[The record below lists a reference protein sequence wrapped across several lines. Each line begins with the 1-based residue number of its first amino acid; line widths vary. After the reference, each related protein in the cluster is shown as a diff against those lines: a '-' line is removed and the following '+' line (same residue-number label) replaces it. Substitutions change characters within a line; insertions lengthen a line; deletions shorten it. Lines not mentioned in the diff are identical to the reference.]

1 MKARYLWALLVCSS
15 GFAVGEHDVIIRL
28 EHSADLAGPWSEVP
42 MDGSMLTN
50 GRMNAGRVTGE
61 AGFYRISGEL
71 VPVATPS
78 PSPSPTPVPAPT
90 VDVVSVAGGQL
101 AASWD
106 SLRWVDGFVI
116 GRYEVTGE
124 LWDAVRAWAATRG
137 YDLPSSSAAGPQ
149 YPAGSVS
156 WYDAV
161 KFCNA
166 LSEWA
171 GLSPVY
177 RVNGAVFRSGDYGA
191 SVSPV
196 VMAGGNGWRLPSE
209 AEWEWAAKSGPQNQ
223 TTTYVG
229 SNTVGAV
236 AWYSANAASPQ
247 RVGQKFSNAIG
258 IYDMSGNVSEWCQD
272 LPTANWPPR
281 RMRGGSYVHAE
292 LSVRLTRRSEQSPE
306 LRSAWT
312 GFRLVRT
319 P

>member
-1 MKARYLWALLVCSS
+1 MKARYLLALLVCSS
-15 GFAVGEHDVIIRL
+15 GFAAVEHEVIIRL
-28 EHSADLAGPWSEVP
+28 EHSADLRGGWSEVP
-42 MDGSMLTN
+42 MEAGMLTN
-50 GRMNAGRVTGE
+50 GRLNAGRVTNE
-61 AGFYRISGEL
+61 AGFYRIAGEL
-71 VPVATPS
+71 VPVATPT
-78 PSPSPTPVPAPT
+78 PAPTPVPAPV

-106 SLRWVDGFVI
+106 SVRWVDGFVM

-124 LWDAVRAWAATRG
+124 LWDAVRAWSATRG
-137 YDLPSSSAAGPQ
+137 YDLPGSSAAGPAF
-149 YPAGSVS
+149 PAGSVS

-177 RVNGAVFRSGDYGA
+177 YANGAVFRSGDYGA
-191 SVSPV
+191 AVSPV
-196 VMAGGNGWRLPSE
+196 AVAGGNGWRLPTE
-209 AEWEWAAKSGPQNQ
+209 NEWEFAAKSGAQNQ
-223 TTTYVG
+223 NTTYVG

-236 AWYSANAASPQ
+236 AWYSANAASAQ
-247 RVGQKFSNAIG
+247 RIGQKSANAIG
-258 IYDMSGNVSEWCQD
+258 IYDMSGNVSEWCQEVA
-272 LPTANWPPR
+272 TANWHPR

-312 GFRLVRT
+312 GFRIVRT